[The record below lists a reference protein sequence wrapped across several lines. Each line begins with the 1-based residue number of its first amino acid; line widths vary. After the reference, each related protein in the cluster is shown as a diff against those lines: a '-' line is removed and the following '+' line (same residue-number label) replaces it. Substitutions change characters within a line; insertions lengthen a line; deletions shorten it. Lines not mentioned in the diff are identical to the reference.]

1 MRTTLISI
9 LLSIAFI
16 SSASAS
22 FIDGHL
28 LKAMSGAPVTDNAH
42 LQFVGYVVGVI
53 DADEQNTLCVNV
65 PANALTPVLDTV
77 IKYLSNHPEQL
88 DSSGSYLV
96 VQALVPK
103 YSCELSPI
111 N

>member
-1 MRTTLISI
+1 MLTTLISI
-9 LLSIAFI
+9 LLLIVFI
-16 SSASAS
+16 SSARAS

-28 LKAMSGAPVTDNAH
+28 LKAMSAAPVIDNAH

-53 DADEQNTLCVNV
+53 DSNEQNTLCVDV

-77 IKYLSNHPEQL
+77 ITYLSNNPEQL
-88 DSSGSYLV
+88 DASGNYLV

-103 YSCELSPI
+103 YSCDLSQI
-111 N
+111 K

>member
-9 LLSIAFI
+9 LLSIVFI
-16 SSASAS
+16 SSARAS

-28 LKAMSGAPVTDNAH
+28 LKVMSVAPVTDNAH

-53 DADEQNTLCVNV
+53 DSDEQNTLCVNV
-65 PANALTPVLDTV
+65 PANALTPVLDVV

-88 DSSGSYLV
+88 DASASYLV

-111 N
+111 K

>member
-22 FIDGHL
+22 LIDGHL
-28 LKAMSGAPVTDNAH
+28 LKAMSVAPVTDNAH

-53 DADEQNTLCVNV
+53 DSNAQNNLCVNV
-65 PANALTPVLDTV
+65 PPNALTPVLDTV
-77 IKYLSNHPEQL
+77 ITYLSNNSEHL
-88 DSSGSYLV
+88 DSPGSYLV

-103 YSCELSPI
+103 YSCELSQI
-111 N
+111 K